1 LEHFEIKAA
10 SFNFSQ
16 YRPLGRSFDILWNN
30 NCLPIRKVKI
40 VAFRGSEEEK
50 IAQTNWES
58 CLDNFTSMACNV
70 PKDNVEQKKQC

>member
-30 NCLPIRKVKI
+30 HSLPIRKKKQI
-40 VAFRGSEEEK
+40 AFGGSEEEK
-50 IAQTNWES
+50 IAQTNW
-58 CLDNFTSMACNV
+58 
-70 PKDNVEQKKQC
+70 